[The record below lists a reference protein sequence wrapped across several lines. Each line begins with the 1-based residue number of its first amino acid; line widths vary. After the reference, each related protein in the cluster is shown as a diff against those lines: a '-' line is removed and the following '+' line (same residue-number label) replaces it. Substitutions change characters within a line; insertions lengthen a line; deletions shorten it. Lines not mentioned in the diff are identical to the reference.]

1 MRPSKYPSLGPTV
14 KHRIPENLTDLI
26 DSLLSEL
33 DRLGETMD
41 PTDILDDIINNL
53 SDIEGTD

>member
-1 MRPSKYPSLGPTV
+1 MRPPKWNNLGPQ
-14 KHRIPENLTDLI
+14 KMRRIPVNLSDQI
-26 DSLLSEL
+26 DTLLSEL

-53 SDIEGTD
+53 SEIQTED